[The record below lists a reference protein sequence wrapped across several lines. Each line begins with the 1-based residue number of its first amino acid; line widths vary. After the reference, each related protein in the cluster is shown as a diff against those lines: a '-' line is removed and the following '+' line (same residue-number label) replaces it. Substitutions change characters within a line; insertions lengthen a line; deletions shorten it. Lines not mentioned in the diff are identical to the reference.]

1 MAFRKIQFQKT
12 SMDKK
17 PRISMFLHSVYE
29 RFIKIHG
36 TPRDIA
42 LGFALGL
49 FVGTSPTMGF
59 QIIIAVFLAA
69 VFQWNKITAG
79 MGVWITNPFSAP
91 FIYSGTYV
99 LGSKILG
106 IDNQFCFP
114 DGVTISALVQM
125 MKDAPSIFA
134 ALTVGGIIVGLPLAA
149 VGYYIVYSLVQ
160 KYQDDLKKALEK
172 QKLKRAERKQQKI
185 VKKISTAEKK
195 RTRKKCWPQKICL
208 WKK

>member
-1 MAFRKIQFQKT
+1 MAFRKTQFQKS
-12 SMDKK
+12 SMTEKT
-17 PRISMFLHSVYE
+17 RGSIFFHSLYR

-36 TPRDIA
+36 TPREIA

-49 FVGTSPTMGF
+49 FIGTSPTMGF

-79 MGVWITNPFSAP
+79 MGVWITNPVTAP

-106 IDNQFCFP
+106 LDNQFSFP
-114 DGVTISALVQM
+114 DGFTISTLVQM
-125 MKDAPSIFA
+125 MKEAPNIFT

-149 VGYYIVYSLVQ
+149 AGYYIVYSLVK

-172 QKLKRAERKQQKI
+172 QKLKRAERKQ
-185 VKKISTAEKK
+185 
-195 RTRKKCWPQKICL
+195 RKKQKT
-208 WKK
+208 

>member
-1 MAFRKIQFQKT
+1 MT
-12 SMDKK
+12 EK
-17 PRISMFLHSVYE
+17 PRISIFLHSIYQ

-36 TPRDIA
+36 TPREIA

-49 FVGTSPTMGF
+49 FIGASPTVGF

-79 MGVWITNPFSAP
+79 MGVWITNPLTAP
-91 FIYSGTYV
+91 FIYSGTYL

-106 IDNQFCFP
+106 LDNQFIFA
-114 DGVTISALVQM
+114 DGFTLSALVQM
-125 MKDAPSIFA
+125 IKEAPNIFA

-149 VGYYIVYSLVQ
+149 AGYYIIFSLVK

-172 QKLKRAERKQQKI
+172 QKLKLAERKQQKI
-185 VKKISTAEKK
+185 IKKITTASKKK
-195 RTRKKCWPQKICL
+195 REKNNAGKI
-208 WKK
+208 